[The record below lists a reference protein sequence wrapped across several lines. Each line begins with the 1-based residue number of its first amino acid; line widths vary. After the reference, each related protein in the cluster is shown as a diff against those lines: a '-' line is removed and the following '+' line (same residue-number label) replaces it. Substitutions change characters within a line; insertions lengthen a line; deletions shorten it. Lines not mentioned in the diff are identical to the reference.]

1 MKQSLKVAEDQFGEL
16 YSKIKEIGETDVTS
30 LQNQLE
36 SAGAPYTP
44 GKLPEWK

>member
-1 MKQSLKVAEDQFGEL
+1 MKKSMKVAEDQFGVL
-16 YSKIKEIGETDVTS
+16 YGKIKEIGETKILAIQD
-30 LQNQLE
+30 QLE